1 MVLIFLAFSFGSKQ
15 RFCELASCTAVNWL
29 VPLRCRWQIQQGCE
43 QEKTRSD
50 AKRYKRAVRLCFW
63 LRGSLD
69 YIKAILKS
77 CIVTSGFFHRG
88 IIPLMT
94 SFFLACAS
102 KKRLSPHRWN
112 RAMPQ
117 GRPLSFILNRMI
129 IKAVYYCFFGRTYGF
144 IPQRHMKSFNGNLHT
159 KEYLCFNQR
168 LLFSM
173 DLFLNFLYN
182 YKKYDL

>member
-1 MVLIFLAFSFGSKQ
+1 MKADDAMQPSAFIFFYFVGNSKTPNDVFGFFYWLKVT
-15 RFCELASCTAVNWL
+15 AVWVDGCTAVNWL
-29 VPLRCRWQIQQGCE
+29 VPLRCRWQIQQGRE
-43 QEKTRSD
+43 QEKTRSN
-50 AKRYKRAVRLCFW
+50 AKRCERAVRLCFW
-63 LRGSLD
+63 PRGSLD
-69 YIKAILKS
+69 YIKVILKS

-129 IKAVYYCFFGRTYGF
+129 IKAVYYCFWSHIRLYSAKIYEKFQWDPTYKRIF
-144 IPQRHMKSFNGNLHT
+144 VL
-159 KEYLCFNQR
+159 
-168 LLFSM
+168 
-173 DLFLNFLYN
+173 
-182 YKKYDL
+182 